1 MTGKVQIL
9 DFHLDERHFGLAL
22 VQVQR
27 VVRAVDI
34 TPLPQAPGI
43 ILGVI
48 SLHGIIVPVL
58 NVRVRFG
65 FPQREV
71 DINDQFIIAN
81 TRGRTVALV
90 VSGVKGIIEY
100 PADKIVATE
109 KFLHPTRQ
117 VEGLIQLEDGLV
129 LIHDLDRFLSLDEVR
144 ELERGLSANLPA
156 DLLGQ
161 PNHGS

>member
-9 DFHLDERHFGLAL
+9 DFHLNQRHFGLAL
-22 VQVQR
+22 AQVQR

-34 TPLPQAPGI
+34 TPLPQAPAI
-43 ILGVI
+43 VLGVI
-48 SLHGIIVPVL
+48 SLHGKIVPVL
-58 NVRVRFG
+58 NVRGRFG
-65 FPQREV
+65 FPHREV

-100 PADKIVATE
+100 PADQIVAMEKIV
-109 KFLHPTRQ
+109 HPSRQ

-129 LIHDLDRFLSLDEVR
+129 LIHDLDRFLSVDEER
-144 ELERGLSANLPA
+144 ELESGLSTGLPA
-156 DLLGQ
+156 DFLGQ
-161 PNHGS
+161 STHGS